1 MKKIL
6 IISVLLL
13 ICSAM
18 FAGTL
23 IFKDGTKISG
33 VDILSISDGQIIIE
47 KDKAK
52 RTYAISKI
60 KSFYGTDVGG
70 TAEEVPGEF
79 ADYTVKLLDVKMPK
93 KGVDTNGKTT
103 TCEIQYSIA
112 RKGES
117 KRIKVPYFYLFVITP
132 GKNEVSGRE
141 VHRYFYPKQA
151 KPKGK
156 DYDEAAIM
164 AKLSEFSRPVW
175 DAENNNLRGKL
186 QGKEITFELS
196 GIKDRPILA
205 WYLEIWGN
213 TEKQESREEDM
224 MQMEGRKVGKNWWK
238 RL

>member
-1 MKKIL
+1 MKKFYL
-6 IISVLLL
+6 ISIFLLISVVT
-13 ICSAM
+13 

-60 KSFYGTDVGG
+60 KSFYGTDVGD
-70 TAEEVPGEF
+70 TADEVPGEF

-93 KGVDTNGKTT
+93 KGVDTNGKTAV
-103 TCEIQYSIA
+103 CEIQYSIA

-117 KRIKVPYFYLFVITP
+117 KRIKVPYFYLFIITP

-164 AKLSEFSRPVW
+164 AKLGEFSRPVW
-175 DAENNNLRGKL
+175 DAETNNIRGKL

-213 TEKQESREEDM
+213 SEKLESREEDM